1 MEAAVSRPPLRA
13 GEVEVR
19 PSEFLVLVNG
29 ERLHLTVRE
38 LELLTALIE
47 RRDRIVTREELYREV
62 WGEPYRKSDRSVDVY
77 VGKLR
82 QKLEDAMP
90 GQPVHPHALRLRLP
104 LRRGLRPPAL
114 ISALHIL
121 FTTRRQLDNR
131 LTPVAMESQRCT

>member
-1 MEAAVSRPPLRA
+1 MEAATQRPPLRA
-13 GEVEVR
+13 GEIEVR

-38 LELLTALIE
+38 LELLTALVE

-82 QKLEDAMP
+82 QKLEEAVP
-90 GQPVHPHALRLRLP
+90 GQRFIHTHFGFGYRFAAGVE
-104 LRRGLRPPAL
+104 
-114 ISALHIL
+114 
-121 FTTRRQLDNR
+121 RQ
-131 LTPVAMESQRCT
+131 T